1 MAQVLFRTGTKAQ
14 YTGLGTKDSST
25 LYFITDTHEIFK
37 GETNYTDSVIIVT
50 TFPSSDILQGKLYI
64 NSSTLECRIYVGSSW
79 ITINPG
85 YVTSIDGSGSANDTK
100 LATIGAIKTY
110 VQTQVSAQE
119 SALADHE
126 DVLATTSQAGHV
138 TVDGTTIVSTSG
150 KIGVGTIPQ
159 SKVTNL
165 TTDLNAKA
173 PKASPTFTGTVT
185 LPAADP
191 TANTQAAHKG
201 YVDKQDEA
209 TLEAAKEYADS
220 VIGAN
225 DAMVYKGTIGTGGT
239 VTALPATHEV
249 GWTYKV
255 ITAGTYAGEQCE
267 IGDMIICNTQGTSAN
282 DSHWTVVQANID
294 GAVIGPDTAVANRVV
309 VFDGTTGKLIKD
321 SGYTI
326 AKSVPS
332 NAEFTDTTYDL
343 TSTTSS
349 ANGSVQIK
357 LTDSDA
363 AEDAITIKGTGSTTV
378 TTDSTG
384 VITVNSTNTDTTYT
398 LAGTASGNTAT
409 VTLTPSSGAPSTVKF
424 VAGDNV
430 AISLDEGNIKISVT
444 DFLASNILMTGYTKA
459 SSATPVAGTDTV
471 LSAIGKLEKQI
482 DGKAATS
489 HTHTSANVSAMTGY
503 RIGTSA
509 AAIAA
514 TDTLNAA
521 IGKLEY
527 GKAPKASP
535 TFTGT
540 VTSNGA
546 IVAKSTLTVSGAV
559 TLSTEPTSASHATTK
574 NYVDTAISESI
585 SDALS
590 WQTL

>member
-1 MAQVLFRTGTKAQ
+1 MAQVLFRTGTKSQ
-14 YTGLGTKDSST
+14 YNDLGTKDSST

-37 GETNYTDSVIIVT
+37 GETNYTDSVIVVT
-50 TFPSSDILQGKLYI
+50 AFPSSDILQGKLYV
-64 NSSTLECRIYVGSSW
+64 NSSTLECKIYVGSSW
-79 ITINPG
+79 VTINPG
-85 YVTSIDGSGSANDTK
+85 YVTTIDGSGTANDAK
-100 LATIGAIKTY
+100 LATIAAIKTY
-110 VQTQVSAQE
+110 VQSQVSAQE
-119 SALADHE
+119 SALEEHE
-126 DVLATTSQAGHV
+126 ALLATTSQAGHV

-191 TANTQAAHKG
+191 TADTQAAHKG

-255 ITAGTYAGEQCE
+255 ITAGTYAGEECE
-267 IGDMIICNTQGTSAN
+267 IGDMIICNTQGSSAN
-282 DSHWTVVQANID
+282 DDDWTVVQANID
-294 GAVIGPDTAVANRVV
+294 GAVIGPDSAVANRVV

-343 TSTTSS
+343 TSTASS

-363 AEDAITIKGTGSTTV
+363 AEDAITIKGTGATTV

-384 VITVNSTNTDTTYT
+384 VITVNSTDTDTTYT

-409 VTLTPSSGAPSTVKF
+409 VTLTPSSGDPSTVKF

-430 AISLDEGNIKISVT
+430 TIALDGGNIKISVT

-459 SSATPVAGTDTV
+459 SSATAVAGTDTV

-482 DGKAATS
+482 DGKATTS
-489 HTHTSANVSAMTGY
+489 HTHTSANISAMTGY
-503 RIGTSA
+503 TIGTSA

-527 GKAPKASP
+527 GKAPKANP

-540 VTSNGA
+540 VTLPSAN
-546 IVAKSTLTVSGAV
+546 
-559 TLSTEPTSASHATTK
+559 PTADTQAAHK
-574 NYVDTAISESI
+574 GYVDSAISSSI
-585 SDALS
+585 SEALS

>member
-1 MAQVLFRTGTKAQ
+1 MAQVLFRTGTKSQ
-14 YTGLGTKDSST
+14 YNDLGTKDSST

-37 GETNYTDSVIIVT
+37 GETNYTDSVIVVT
-50 TFPSSDILQGKLYI
+50 AFPSSDILQGKLYV
-64 NSSTLECRIYVGSSW
+64 NSSTLECKIYVGSSW
-79 ITINPG
+79 VTINPG
-85 YVTSIDGSGSANDTK
+85 YVTTIDGSGTTNDAK
-100 LATIGAIKTY
+100 LATIAAIKAY
-110 VQTQVSAQE
+110 VKSQVSAQE
-119 SALADHE
+119 SALDDHE
-126 DVLATTSQAGHV
+126 ALLATTSQAGHV

-191 TANTQAAHKG
+191 TADTQAAHKG

-255 ITAGTYAGEQCE
+255 ITAGTYAGEECE
-267 IGDMIICNTQGTSAN
+267 IGDMIICNTQGSSAN
-282 DSHWTVVQANID
+282 DDDWTVVQANID
-294 GAVIGPDTAVANRVV
+294 GAVIGPDSAVANRVV

-321 SGYTI
+321 SGYTL

-343 TSTTSS
+343 TSTASS

-363 AEDAITIKGTGSTTV
+363 AEDAITIKGTGATTV

-384 VITVNSTNTDTTYT
+384 VITVNSTDTDTTYT

-430 AISLDEGNIKISVT
+430 TIALDGGNIKISVT

-459 SSATPVAGTDTV
+459 SSATAVAGTDTV
-471 LSAIGKLEKQI
+471 LGAIGKLEKQI

-489 HTHTSANVSAMTGY
+489 HTHTSANISAMTGY
-503 RIGTSA
+503 TIGTSA

-527 GKAPKASP
+527 GKAPKANP

-540 VTSNGA
+540 VTLPSAN
-546 IVAKSTLTVSGAV
+546 
-559 TLSTEPTSASHATTK
+559 PTADTQAAHK
-574 NYVDTAISESI
+574 GYVDSAISSSI
-585 SDALS
+585 SEALS